1 MNNLDQI
8 EKFIETQK
16 LKHKNAG
23 NHYDKN
29 YSGASNYGKAAGS
42 RPIQNYEE
50 SLHFMKNK
58 EEYMG
63 IKRLPVVND
72 SLTGNYSH
80 LEVDEKWAALTKK
93 EKTFCIELN
102 MKPTSYVTLKK
113 QIQLEVAKNRKITQ
127 QFIKDL

>member
-1 MNNLDQI
+1 M
-8 EKFIETQK
+8 
-16 LKHKNAG
+16 KHKNAG

-29 YSGASNYGKAAGS
+29 YSGANNYGKAAGS
-42 RPIQNYEE
+42 RPIQSYEE

-80 LEVDEKWAALTKK
+80 LEVDEKWGALTKK

-113 QIQLEVAKNRKITQ
+113 QI
-127 QFIKDL
+127 